1 MDGDH
6 SPLKEI
12 VALTK
17 TYNSNLIVDE
27 AHAIGVLG
35 QHGRGLCNE
44 LNIEKDCFA
53 RIYTYGK
60 ALGCHGASVVG
71 SNDLK
76 EYLIN
81 YARSFIYTT
90 AMPEH
95 SLLAIKAAYIL
106 LEKTNEIEELK
117 KNIEYFNNQLN
128 SNLDFI
134 ESRSAIHCILKSGN
148 IAVQQLEEKLAKDNF
163 FVKSIKSPTVKTNK
177 ERIRI
182 CLHSFNTKEEI
193 DNLLLLISQ

>member
-1 MDGDH
+1 M
-6 SPLKEI
+6 
-12 VALTK
+12 
-17 TYNSNLIVDE
+17 
-27 AHAIGVLG
+27 
-35 QHGRGLCNE
+35 
-44 LNIEKDCFA
+44 
-53 RIYTYGK
+53 
-60 ALGCHGASVVG
+60 G
-71 SNDLK
+71 SHIRDWFL
-76 EYLIN
+76 
-81 YARSFIYTT
+81 F
-90 AMPEH
+90 
-95 SLLAIKAAYIL
+95 
-106 LEKTNEIEELK
+106 K